1 MPVLETFHADTVGVN
16 VGLIGRALKALGD
29 ELHGA
34 GVIHAQRPLNDV
46 KVMGAPVAVF
56 ARAVLEEAAPAAT
69 VVTEDAFLV
78 VGPPRGGAEP
88 AIIVEVGRDGLG
100 GQRGGGRKLAEA
112 GADAG
117 DIADEAVADELGG
130 SAKRDVGALLHT
142 GLENPAVL
150 AGGVDEHPALTQRER
165 DGFFDV
171 DVLAGEHRGAGHGGV
186 PVIGGGDED
195 DVDIVT
201 GDEFLELGVDIHALI
216 SALVLVGGVGFFDA
230 VADFD
235 GLAAP
240 DIGHGEDA
248 AVVTAEQRADVSVA
262 DEAVAH
268 EADGEAVTG
277 RVFTEERG
285 RENIG
290 GDGVGEDA
298 GEPALEDGAASER

>member
-1 MPVLETFHADTVGVN
+1 M
-16 VGLIGRALKALGD
+16 
-29 ELHGA
+29 
-34 GVIHAQRPLNDV
+34 
-46 KVMGAPVAVF
+46 
-56 ARAVLEEAAPAAT
+56 
-69 VVTEDAFLV
+69 
-78 VGPPRGGAEP
+78 
-88 AIIVEVGRDGLG
+88 
-100 GQRGGGRKLAEA
+100 
-112 GADAG
+112 
-117 DIADEAVADELGG
+117 
-130 SAKRDVGALLHT
+130 
-142 GLENPAVL
+142 L

-201 GDEFLELGVDIHALI
+201 GDEVLKLGVDIHALI
-216 SALVLVGGVGFFDA
+216 GTLVLVGGVGFFDA

-262 DEAVAH
+262 DEAVAY
-268 EADGEAVTG
+268 EADGEAVAG

-285 RENIG
+285 RENIR

-298 GEPALEDGAASER
+298 GEPALEDGAAGEGRGLRMRHEVRGMKYEGEADTTGPKGTAHRLANAGCGTLANQGEKTTVAEEKLCAAGSP